1 MYYYLVASLPTLVF
15 GDPPPFPPDTY
26 LGRCADFL
34 KPHDRRELA
43 LVLAG
48 RASEGS
54 TEISRRWSGSDT
66 QLRNAVARQ
75 RAARW
80 NVEAGPHQRSH
91 PGYSTYVEKAATDAF
106 AKATPLE
113 REMELDR
120 FRWAL
125 LDDLA
130 RTEPFGLPAVI
141 AYGLKL
147 RMAGR
152 WAALTEAAGRG
163 RLDELVDSMMK
174 TT

>member
-26 LGRCADFL
+26 LGRCAEFL
-34 KPHDRRELA
+34 KPDDVRELA
-43 LVLAG
+43 LVLTD
-48 RASEGS
+48 RASEGV
-54 TEISRRWSGSDT
+54 TEFSRRWFGSDT

-80 NVEAGPHQRSH
+80 NVESGPHLKSH
-91 PGYSTYVEKAATDAF
+91 PGFSTYVEKTATDAF
-106 AKATPLE
+106 AKPTPLE

-120 FRWAL
+120 FRWEL
-125 LDDLA
+125 LDELSRA
-130 RTEPFGLPAVI
+130 EPFGLPAVM

-147 RMAGR
+147 RIVGR
-152 WAALTEAAGRG
+152 WAALTEEAGRG
-163 RLDELVDSMMK
+163 RLDELVDSMIK